1 MQWPLREYLKRKLV
15 DYFRMKYDSPSGEKI
30 TLQQIQ
36 RLEDEIAQ
44 KDKEIKLIKGR
55 LTNESNSHVN
65 LLYH

>member
-1 MQWPLREYLKRKLV
+1 
-15 DYFRMKYDSPSGEKI
+15 MKYDSPSGEKI